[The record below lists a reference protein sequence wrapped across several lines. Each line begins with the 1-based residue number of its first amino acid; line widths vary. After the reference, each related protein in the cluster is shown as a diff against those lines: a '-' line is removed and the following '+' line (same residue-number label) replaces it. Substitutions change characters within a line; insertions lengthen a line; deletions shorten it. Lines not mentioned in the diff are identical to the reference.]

1 MELFAPTQIVNKKYE
16 IIAPKAHAIIDY
28 LVVVFLLLSPKLF
41 GLTGYVALFTY
52 ALAGIHLLFTI
63 LTDYHGG
70 LIKVI
75 DFSLHGKIEF
85 IVSEVLIILAYTFF
99 DHDAAAKMFYQAF
112 GAALL
117 MIWLLTHY
125 KNAPIPLVD

>member
-1 MELFAPTQIVNKKYE
+1 MELLAPNQIVHKKYE

-28 LVVVFLLLSPKLF
+28 LVVVFLVLSPGLF
-41 GLTGYVALFTY
+41 GLTGYVEIFTY
-52 ALAGIHLLFTI
+52 ALAGIHLLFSI

-85 IVSEVLIILAYTFF
+85 MVSEVLIILAYTFF
-99 DHDAAAKMFYQAF
+99 NHDVAAKMFYQAF
-112 GAALL
+112 GSALL
-117 MIWLLTHY
+117 LIWLLTHY
-125 KNAPIPLVD
+125 KNAPIPLED